1 MSRYKESNFFKDFF
15 RSYIPNK
22 RDNLKQIIIKVLFI
36 VSFVGL
42 VVSAVYIGDYFI
54 TADREASVIEDSR
67 QVWHSNDI
75 ETDTKTNIKDTDP
88 YQELLAQNSDFK
100 GWITIDGTQVD
111 NPVYQTDDNS
121 FYLNHNQEKK
131 SSAYGALFIDYQ
143 NTVTETQVD
152 RNIVIYGHE
161 MKNGSMFGSLK
172 KLKNLSFYKEHSTIE
187 FTLLGEKATYKIYSI
202 FILNAARE
210 DDGGYIYNISR
221 QNFIDQSDFDA
232 WVDEAYDRS
241 IIDTGVDVEPADYIL
256 TLVTCS
262 EDFENARL
270 VVMARKLRSGE
281 DNTPLNNAAHTNP
294 NPTYPQKWYDE
305 RGIKREEE

>member
-152 RNIVIYGHE
+152 RNIIIYGHE
-161 MKNGSMFGSLK
+161 M
-172 KLKNLSFYKEHSTIE
+172 
-187 FTLLGEKATYKIYSI
+187 
-202 FILNAARE
+202 
-210 DDGGYIYNISR
+210 
-221 QNFIDQSDFDA
+221 
-232 WVDEAYDRS
+232 
-241 IIDTGVDVEPADYIL
+241 
-256 TLVTCS
+256 
-262 EDFENARL
+262 
-270 VVMARKLRSGE
+270 
-281 DNTPLNNAAHTNP
+281 
-294 NPTYPQKWYDE
+294 
-305 RGIKREEE
+305 